1 MNRLFFDNN
10 FCFESSFL
18 LFFANYFLFFF
29 FLARKARHA
38 AESLRDVHLE
48 RIHELESVV
57 EHFHQDRAKYVH
69 ECQQQVQEME
79 QNMLE
84 TNIQATTST
93 KQKNEMKQQLDDIE
107 ANNRQLLL
115 DIQKAT
121 DTADRMEGERNVMK
135 FFLPTLDDIISSFD
149 RPLTLISDF
158 SLSSTFR

>member
-1 MNRLFFDNN
+1 M
-10 FCFESSFL
+10 
-18 LFFANYFLFFF
+18 
-29 FLARKARHA
+29 
-38 AESLRDVHLE
+38 E

-57 EHFHQDRAKYVH
+57 EHFHQDRAKYID

-93 KQKNEMKQQLDDIE
+93 KQKNEMKQQLDEIE
-107 ANNRQLLL
+107 TNNRQLLL

-135 FFLPTLDDIISSFD
+135 YFFAYFG
-149 RPLTLISDF
+149 
-158 SLSSTFR
+158 